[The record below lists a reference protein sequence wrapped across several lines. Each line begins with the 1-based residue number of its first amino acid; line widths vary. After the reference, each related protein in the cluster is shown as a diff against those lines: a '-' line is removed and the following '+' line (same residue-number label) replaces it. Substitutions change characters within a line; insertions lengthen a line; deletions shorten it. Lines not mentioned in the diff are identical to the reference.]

1 MSAEIIHDLAGPGGT
16 PFDFDGLDPDQ
27 ARAYGLGHAGK
38 PLDFQFSL
46 RVEPQ
51 DEPLDAFKASLTR
64 DLMMFAQQAERALS
78 AWHKG
83 TQDRVA
89 LGVARSAKLPTVEDA
104 QFGCAGCGQPYALEG
119 VQTCPSCE
127 PKA

>member
-1 MSAEIIHDLAGPGGT
+1 MTAEIIQP
-16 PFDFDGLDPDQ
+16 FDGLDPDQ

-38 PLDFQFSL
+38 QLDFAFSL

-64 DLMMFAQQAERALS
+64 DLMMFAAQAERALS

-83 TQDRVA
+83 TED
-89 LGVARSAKLPTVEDA
+89 RSALKLGESGKLVTTEDA
-104 QFGCAGCGQPYALEG
+104 RFKCAGCGQPYALEG
-119 VQTCPSCE
+119 VQTCPNCE
-127 PKA
+127 PKV

>member
-1 MSAEIIHDLAGPGGT
+1 MSAEIIQPL
-16 PFDFDGLDPDQ
+16 DGLDPDQ

-38 PLDFQFSL
+38 PFDLSFGL

-64 DLMMFAQQAERALS
+64 DLMMFAAQAERALT

-83 TQDRVA
+83 VMDRERKHSPLV
-89 LGVARSAKLPTVEDA
+89 TVKDA
-104 QFGCAGCGQPYALEG
+104 QFECAGCGQPYALEG
-119 VQTCPSCE
+119 VKTCPSCE
-127 PKA
+127 VAP